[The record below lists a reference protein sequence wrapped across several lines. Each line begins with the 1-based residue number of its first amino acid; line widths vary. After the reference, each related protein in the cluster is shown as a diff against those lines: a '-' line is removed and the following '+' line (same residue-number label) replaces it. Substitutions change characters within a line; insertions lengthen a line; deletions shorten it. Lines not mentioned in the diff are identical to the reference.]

1 MSTTSAALTINAS
14 AEAIWDVV
22 TDFDTWT
29 EWDSGMSFME
39 QVGDKIRFR
48 ADVAPERVVRMTIA
62 TTDEPNRL
70 VLTGGLPLGL
80 FRATRTIEIEPSG
93 KGCRVTIS
101 ESIGGLIRAFVRSP
115 PTLEPSFQ
123 LWCSGLQREVKRRSR
138 A

>member
-14 AEAIWDVV
+14 AEDIWDVV
-22 TDFDTWT
+22 IDFDAWT

-39 QVGDKIRFR
+39 QVDDKVRFR
-48 ADVAPERVVRMTIA
+48 ADVAPERVVRMKIA
-62 TTDEPNRL
+62 TTDEPHRL

-80 FRATRTIEIEPSG
+80 FRATRTIAIEPSG

>member
-1 MSTTSAALTINAS
+1 MSTTSAALTINAT

-22 TDFDTWT
+22 ADFDTWT

-39 QVGDKIRFR
+39 QADGAVRFR
-48 ADVAPERVVRMTIA
+48 ADIAPERVVRMKIG
-62 TTDEPNRL
+62 TTDEPHLL

-101 ESIGGLIRAFVRSP
+101 ESVGGLIRAFVRSP